1 MRAGPSLAESGL
13 GRPTLGVKCGCNEAF
28 LVDCVVG
35 GVLRAEV
42 AAAGRRGAIE
52 SVLLRP
58 VLRGESA
65 RPWTPV
71 TTTER
76 IIWTH
81 DAAGRPLS
89 QLPALAQKWLQRW
102 RGELSRRSDLR
113 GRQAW
118 WALHRVEAASMGQA
132 RVVWADV
139 SRGPRACVLPAR
151 STVVPLNSCYVVSCR
166 DDVDAATLAALLN
179 SPLAAAWLDALAE
192 PARGGFRRYLGW
204 TVARLP
210 VPADWDRARTVLAP
224 IGLRGV
230 AGDTI
235 GSDELLD
242 AVIAAYRIRAPL
254 ARALVEWTWR

>member
-1 MRAGPSLAESGL
+1 
-13 GRPTLGVKCGCNEAF
+13 
-28 LVDCVVG
+28 
-35 GVLRAEV
+35 
-42 AAAGRRGAIE
+42 
-52 SVLLRP
+52 
-58 VLRGESA
+58 
-65 RPWTPV
+65 
-71 TTTER
+71 
-76 IIWTH
+76 
-81 DAAGRPLS
+81 
-89 QLPALAQKWLQRW
+89 
-102 RGELSRRSDLR
+102 
-113 GRQAW
+113 
-118 WALHRVEAASMGQA
+118 
-132 RVVWADV
+132 V